1 MNGAPRHFSPQTAT
15 TMSDLDAD
23 LYGGLSSIL
32 RTFLCSLFFT
42 DLYGN
47 EEGDRT
53 EQDQPP
59 EKEAETEIAAPQ
71 DPSVSDPRKEQVPPN
86 SKPLESTPIAS
97 TSQVLGD
104 AATHKS
110 YSVPQPVATYT
121 SQPTQHIPTYQETP
135 QEYPELPAPRGQDAS
150 YAGGLLERSVRP
162 SEMKDEG

>member
-1 MNGAPRHFSPQTAT
+1 MAVCPPSFALAILFSPFAY
-15 TMSDLDAD
+15 S
-23 LYGGLSSIL
+23 
-32 RTFLCSLFFT
+32 FT

-59 EKEAETEIAAPQ
+59 EKEAETDITAPQ
-71 DPSVSDPRKEQVPPN
+71 DSPVSDPRKEQVPPN
-86 SKPLESTPIAS
+86 SKPLESTPIPS
-97 TSQVLGD
+97 TSQAALGD
-104 AATHKS
+104 TSTHKP

-135 QEYPELPAPRGQDAS
+135 QEYPELPTPRGQDAS
-150 YAGGLLERSVRP
+150 YAGGLPERSVRP